1 MGTHSY
7 LINDL
12 GDSYHESIHDI
23 NRYIVATS
31 PTLIEQRLSRQTI
44 SCDVATSHEG
54 SSMDVFADYSRSE
67 LLNS

>member
-1 MGTHSY
+1 MKAF
-7 LINDL
+7 
-12 GDSYHESIHDI
+12 HDI

-44 SCDVATSHEG
+44 SCDVATSHKGG
-54 SSMDVFADYSRSE
+54 SMGVFADYSRRE

>member
-1 MGTHSY
+1 MKAFHG
-7 LINDL
+7 
-12 GDSYHESIHDI
+12 I

>member
-1 MGTHSY
+1 MKAF
-7 LINDL
+7 
-12 GDSYHESIHDI
+12 HDI

-44 SCDVATSHEG
+44 SRDVATSHEG
-54 SSMDVFADYSRSE
+54 SSMDVFTDPSRSE